1 MRQLRVFSKWIVCI
15 TLMYLLISCSSNTSN
30 DQEINDINYSI
41 SFKNTSE
48 LYGLPWNA
56 DDFAFNIIR
65 VKDMINFDFQ
75 NTVNDNIEMAM
86 TSWVGGRVVHADRVN
101 LSITCHSSR
110 YLSFINSFIYESRR
124 VDVIN
129 DFITIDMQTGQR
141 VFLNDLIEINEEFA
155 RFLQVNQHKI
165 KTPPEPMWQAPPDLF
180 LFSTSELLEELYKC
194 SYTEE
199 QWIEDGYYSLDDS
212 IGSLIFKNSFFL
224 REGQLVITIEKGGEG
239 YITLDIADID
249 RFLKVEPW

>member
-1 MRQLRVFSKWIVCI
+1 MKQLRTFSKWIVCI
-15 TLMYLLISCSSNTSN
+15 TLMFLLISCSSNTSN

-65 VKDMINFDFQ
+65 VKDMINLDFQ
-75 NTVNDNIEMAM
+75 NMVNDNIEMAM
-86 TSWVGGRVVHADRVN
+86 TSWVGGRVEHSDRVN

-110 YLSFINSFIYESRR
+110 YLSFINSYIYESQR

-129 DFITIDMQTGQR
+129 DFITMDMQTGQR

-155 RFLQVNQHKI
+155 RYLQVNQYKI
-165 KTPPEPMWQAPPDLF
+165 KEPPEPMWQTPPDLF

-199 QWIEDGYYSLDDS
+199 QWIEDGYCSLDDS
-212 IGSLIFKNSFFL
+212 IGSLIFKNSFFV
-224 REGQLVITIEKGGEG
+224 REGQLVITIEKGGEK